1 MKSDFDFIVE
11 RNVFDF
17 LLEYI
22 VFDYIIITTKTTVKH
37 TTYHTLTIESNTI
50 AGAAKND
57 RIIKPFSMLLSF
69 SQFNSYNDAYAE
81 SDREK
86 KVVIIVK

>member
-22 VFDYIIITTKTTVKH
+22 VFDYIITTKTTVKH

-50 AGAAKND
+50 AGAAAAKSD

-69 SQFNSYNDAYAE
+69 SQFNSYNDASAE
-81 SDREK
+81 SERGEK
-86 KVVIIVK
+86 KS